1 MNKRKRDM
9 KKLLTLL
16 FLACLTLTAAGETP
30 KKFLVLWGQNG
41 RPKIVYDLKERP
53 QVLMT
58 ANDLTVIRNGVETV
72 YDKDDV
78 IRFTYESVVPMTQ
91 PGDANGDGQVSITDV
106 TTSVSHAQGE
116 SPRMFSEEAVDFNGD
131 GRIDDLDIRSIISI
145 LLGIPL
151 E

>member
-1 MNKRKRDM
+1 M

-16 FLACLTLTAAGETP
+16 FLACLTLAAAGETP

-58 ANDLTVIRNGVETV
+58 VDNLTIIRNGVETV

-106 TTSVSHAQGE
+106 TTSVSHVQGQ
-116 SPRMFSEEAVDFNGD
+116 SPRMFSEEAVACAA
-131 GRIDDLDIRSIISI
+131 IRSPCVLPSFSTMADVAKASSAV
-145 LLGIPL
+145 GST
-151 E
+151 